1 MSTGALIVVVFAL
14 SVLWFM
20 WRQIKGNL
28 VHLDEE
34 DLDNFLSNR
43 MGEKELK
50 RTREHLLRCESC
62 KLRLDEMTKKAQKIK
77 PDRWLKRRF

>member
-1 MSTGALIVVVFAL
+1 MSSEALIVVTFAL

-28 VHLDEE
+28 VHLDDD

-50 RTREHLLRCESC
+50 RAREHLLRCDSC
-62 KLRLDEMTKKAQKIK
+62 KLRLDEMTKKSQKIK

>member
-1 MSTGALIVVVFAL
+1 MSTEALIVVVFAL
-14 SVLWFM
+14 SVIWFM
-20 WRQIKGNL
+20 WRQIKGTL
-28 VHLDEE
+28 QHLDDD

-50 RTREHLLRCESC
+50 RTREHLLQCESC
-62 KLRLDEMTKKAQKIK
+62 KLRLDEMTKYSQKIK